1 MTLKAQL
8 LILLAAVLIAFG
20 AGWRVKA
27 AFVAEHDLAVM
38 EARDAMIA
46 EYRMNEAGK
55 AKILED
61 KLASLRAN
69 ERTIEREKIKII
81 DRPVYHN
88 ECIDADGVRLIEAA
102 RTGKSGTTESPGD
115 VSGVK

>member
-1 MTLKAQL
+1 MIIRFLPY
-8 LILLAAVLIAFG
+8 IIVAVLCFG
-20 AGWRVKA
+20 TGWKIKSWQ
-27 AFVAEHDLAVM
+27 VAERDLAIM
-38 EARDAMIA
+38 EARDAMIS

-102 RTGKSGTTESPGD
+102 RAGKSGATESPGD